1 MKNNFVPCIDTR
13 LACRVR
19 NNRSTGCIAIGLLIA
34 AAGLSPSLL
43 AEDPAPPAGA
53 PAPVPLTE
61 REQYFLKEIQLL
73 KAKLAEL
80 ESQLTSG
87 TDSSAVAIVPASLQ
101 GPKKDAVAA
110 NLAPPEAAPAADVQ
124 PPTAA
129 PDKKEKPAPFSF
141 ADFTWLNGTAR
152 NHDSPLD
159 TKYFSPEFR
168 ADTSYIYDYN
178 HPIDHSLS
186 GTTEGARTGEFQV
199 QDLAVGGDFHVGNM
213 QGRILTQF
221 GIYSTATP
229 RNDASPGLGQWQ
241 LSDAYRYVSEAYG
254 GYHLN
259 VQNGINIQAG
269 IFMSYIGLFSY
280 YNFDNWT
287 YQPSYVS
294 SNTPW
299 FFNGMRVQWFP
310 NQKLKIEPWLINGWQ
325 SYGKFNGRPG
335 VGGQILYRPTGWL
348 SFVGNQY
355 GVGQDTLGLHR
366 TRWHTDDSVEVK
378 YYEVP
383 ANLLDRMAFSLTIDA
398 GCESGGGV
406 SCFGAK
412 NSPKQTF
419 LGFMLYNRWWL
430 HKDLFAVT
438 IGGGAMDNPGRYLVL
453 LPPINGA
460 TAFTGTPYFTESP
473 GQPFRAWDAQATF
486 DFMPSQFVTWRFEY
500 THRAANVPYFSG
512 TGGLTPP
519 GGNTGNPGQIIPGW
533 SPDLSKRENRI
544 IIALLV
550 KL

>member
-1 MKNNFVPCIDTR
+1 MEKNFVPGLDIQS
-13 LACRVR
+13 ACRAR
-19 NNRSTGCIAIGLLIA
+19 RRCSTNSVVFGLLLA
-34 AAGLSPSLL
+34 VSGFNPSLF
-43 AEDPAPPAGA
+43 AEDPSPPAASPG
-53 PAPVPLTE
+53 PLTE
-61 REQYFLKEIQLL
+61 REQYFLKEIQAL

-80 ESQLTSG
+80 ESQLTG
-87 TDSSAVAIVPASLQ
+87 ATDGNTVAIIPASLAT
-101 GPKKDAVAA
+101 PKKDANAT
-110 NLAPPEAAPAADVQ
+110 NLTPPSAAPAADQ
-124 PPTAA
+124 QTAA
-129 PDKKEKPAPFSF
+129 NNPAPATQEKPAPFSF
-141 ADFTWLNGTAR
+141 ADFTWLNGTPR

-159 TKYFSPEFR
+159 SKYFSGEFR

-199 QDLAVGGDFHVGNM
+199 QHLGVGGDFHVGNM

-229 RNDASPGLGQWQ
+229 RNDASPGLGQWN
-241 LSDAYRYVSEAYG
+241 LSDAYRYVTEAYG

-269 IFMSYIGLFSY
+269 IFMSYVGLFSY

-299 FFNGMRVQWFP
+299 FFNGMRIQWFP

-335 VGGQILYRPTGWL
+335 IGAQVLYRPNGWL

-383 ANLLDRMAFSLTIDA
+383 ANLLDRMALSLTIDA

-406 SCFGAK
+406 SCFGAAGH
-412 NSPKQTF
+412 PKQTF
-419 LGFMLYNRWWL
+419 LGFMLYNRWWF

-460 TAFTGTPYFTESP
+460 TAFTGTPYFTENP
-473 GQPFRAWDAQATF
+473 GQPFRAWDAQSTF

-519 GGNTGNPGQIIPGW
+519 GGNTGGPTQFIPGW
-533 SPDLSKRENRI
+533 SPDLRKRENRL